1 MKTLNEIQTEIDQLI
16 KQIETLNSSK
26 KEIFQ
31 SEVNRLLEKHK
42 GKVGSVT
49 IGLNN
54 HEFNDGNATYFSLYV
69 EDLALNFTDELG
81 NEYKYGSYPKKEIP
95 ELELIRD
102 EFVKFFGL
110 FDDDFYESIYSGKYD
125 KIVFKL

>member
-1 MKTLNEIQTEIDQLI
+1 MKTLNEIQTEIDQLN

-49 IGLNN
+49 IGMNN

-81 NEYKYGSYPKKEIP
+81 NEYNYDSYPKKKIP

-125 KIVFKL
+125 EIVFKL